1 MTLVETKNQQSAVIN
16 QKSSIQK
23 RKSKIENRKSEIVRR
38 PRRLRATPALRAMV
52 RETELNARDF
62 IYPLF
67 VRHGEGRSEIR
78 SMPGVYQL
86 SVPEAVREAEKASA
100 LGVPAVI
107 LFGIPAEKDPIGLE
121 NFAEDGIVQQAIR
134 AIKRAIPEMVVV
146 TDVCL
151 CEYTDHG
158 HCGVLNT
165 RTPTSYHPRSGPDVG
180 IPKSGD
186 FGLLRPNLPEGY
198 VLNDETLDILAKV
211 AVSHAECGADIVAP
225 SGMMDGMVAAI
236 RGALDEHGFEH
247 LPILSYAVKYASSF
261 YGPFREAAEG
271 APKFGD
277 RKSHQMDPANV
288 REALKE
294 AALDVDEGA
303 DMLMVKPALAYLDV
317 IRVVKDAYPEIP
329 LAAYNV
335 SGEYAM
341 VKAAAANG
349 WIDEAKVTLETLT
362 AMKRAGADLIL
373 TYHALDAAKWLK

>member
-1 MTLVETKNQQSAVIN
+1 MSLYEIEN
-16 QKSSIQK
+16 QKSLTA
-23 RKSKIENRKSEIVRR
+23 NRKTQIVKR

-67 VRHGEGRSEIR
+67 VRHGSGRSEIR

-86 SVPEAVREAEKASA
+86 SVEESVREAEAAAKS
-100 LGVPAVI
+100 GVNAVI
-107 LFGIPAEKDPIGLE
+107 LFGIPAEKDPVGLE
-121 NFAEDGIVQQAIR
+121 NFDHNGIVQQAIR
-134 AIKRAIPEMVVV
+134 AIKKEIPEMVVV

-158 HCGVLNT
+158 HCGILNT
-165 RTPTSYHPRSGPDVG
+165 GEH
-180 IPKSGD
+180 IH
-186 FGLLRPNLPEGY
+186 LPEGF
-198 VLNDETLDILAKV
+198 VLNDETLEVLAKV

-236 RGALDEHGFEH
+236 RGALDETGFENT
-247 LPILSYAVKYASSF
+247 PIMSYAVKYASSF

-288 REALKE
+288 REALRE

-317 IRVVKDAYPEIP
+317 IRTVKNAYPELP
-329 LAAYNV
+329 MAAYNV
-335 SGEYAM
+335 SGEYSM
-341 VKAAAANG
+341 IKAAAQNG
-349 WIDEAKVTLETLT
+349 WIDEAKATLETLT
-362 AMKRAGADLIL
+362 SIKRAGADLII
-373 TYHALDAAKWLK
+373 TYHALDAAKWLAG

>member
-1 MTLVETKNQQSAVIN
+1 MTLLE
-16 QKSSIQK
+16 
-23 RKSKIENRKSEIVRR
+23 IENRNSSQVSSRSPLVKRL
-38 PRRLRATPALRAMV
+38 RRLRATPALRAMV
-52 RETELNARDF
+52 RETELNPRDF

-67 VRHGEGRSEIR
+67 VRHGDGRNEIR

-86 SVPEAVREAEKASA
+86 SVEQAVREAEAA
-100 LGVPAVI
+100 LKSGVNAVI
-107 LFGIPAEKDPIGLE
+107 LFGIPKEKDSIGLE
-121 NFAEDGIVQQAIR
+121 NFAQDGIVQQAIR
-134 AIKRAIPEMVVV
+134 ALKKEIPEMVVL

-158 HCGVLNT
+158 HCGILNT
-165 RTPTSYHPRSGPDVG
+165 GEHFQTS
-180 IPKSGD
+180 
-186 FGLLRPNLPEGY
+186 LPEGY
-198 VLNDETLDILAKV
+198 VLNDPTLDVLAKV

-225 SGMMDGMVAAI
+225 SGMIDGMVATI
-236 RGALDEHGFEH
+236 RGALDEAGFEN

-288 REALKE
+288 REALRE
-294 AALDVDEGA
+294 AALDVEQGA

-317 IRVVKDAYPEIP
+317 IRVVKDAFPEIP
-329 LAAYNV
+329 MAAYNV

-341 VKAAAANG
+341 IKAAAANG

-362 AMKRAGADLIL
+362 AIKRAGADLIL
-373 TYHALDAAKWLK
+373 TYHAVDAANWLAG

>member
-1 MTLVETKNQQSAVIN
+1 MTLFEFKDRE
-16 QKSSIQK
+16 SST
-23 RKSKIENRKSEIVRR
+23 ENRTSKHINR

-52 RETELNARDF
+52 RETEVNPRDF

-67 VRHGEGRSEIR
+67 VRHGAGRSEIR

-86 SVPEAVREAEKASA
+86 SVEESVREAEAAARS
-100 LGVPAVI
+100 GVNAVI
-107 LFGIPAEKDPIGLE
+107 LFGIPKEKDPIGLE
-121 NFAEDGIVQQAIR
+121 NFAENGIVQQAIR
-134 AIKRAIPEMVVV
+134 AIKKEIPEMVVV

-158 HCGVLNT
+158 HCGILNT
-165 RTPTSYHPRSGPDVG
+165 GEHFQVG
-180 IPKSGD
+180 
-186 FGLLRPNLPEGY
+186 LPEGY
-198 VLNDETLDILAKV
+198 VLNDPTLDVLEKV

-236 RGALDEHGFEH
+236 RSALDESGYEN

-288 REALKE
+288 REALRE
-294 AALDVDEGA
+294 AAIDVEEGA

-317 IRVVKDAYPEIP
+317 IRVVKDAFPEVP
-329 LAAYNV
+329 MAAYNV

-341 VKAAAANG
+341 IKAAAANG
-349 WIDEAKVTLETLT
+349 WVDEEKVTLETLT
-362 AMKRAGADLIL
+362 SIKRAGADMII
-373 TYHALDAAKWLK
+373 TYHALDAAKWLA